1 MTTRNADQNAFL
13 GSLLGMGMGDAL
25 GMPVAGWSAAKI
37 RERHGL
43 IDGYRPLVFA
53 DGAQIDAGAFT
64 EESEIALCLVEA
76 ATTGNGVLDPDQFGP
91 RLLFLARGEA
101 KRWIHPDTLQ
111 ALEAAEETLD
121 FVRPL
126 DEDGPATGDVSVRG
140 VPVGLLNAV
149 GRFEA
154 GRLRAEAETVVR
166 ATHGSPRAIAAAVA
180 VAHGVMLAAR
190 REVPREDWAGL
201 TAEFVGPG
209 AVGEALTILAEER
222 LGMEAAMARFGDGSE
237 AEAVVATGFAAAME
251 GVRFEDALFAAVN
264 AGGATDGRGAVAGA
278 LVGAWFGA
286 SGVPQPMID
295 ELEGRIYL
303 SLAAP
308 WFHKAAL
315 KRAGLTIELRR
326 E

>member
-1 MTTRNADQNAFL
+1 M
-13 GSLLGMGMGDAL
+13 
-25 GMPVAGWSAAKI
+25 
-37 RERHGL
+37 
-43 IDGYRPLVFA
+43 
-53 DGAQIDAGAFT
+53 
-64 EESEIALCLVEA
+64 
-76 ATTGNGVLDPDQFGP
+76 
-91 RLLFLARGEA
+91 
-101 KRWIHPDTLQ
+101 
-111 ALEAAEETLD
+111 
-121 FVRPL
+121 
-126 DEDGPATGDVSVRG
+126 
-140 VPVGLLNAV
+140 PVGLLNAV